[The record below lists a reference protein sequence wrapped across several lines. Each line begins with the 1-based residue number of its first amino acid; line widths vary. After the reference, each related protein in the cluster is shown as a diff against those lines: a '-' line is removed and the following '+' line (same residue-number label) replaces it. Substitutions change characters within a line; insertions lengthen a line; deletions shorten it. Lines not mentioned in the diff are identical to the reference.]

1 VAARWRHGGGT
12 SAARGGAT
20 IVIDGSDRREER
32 MSQVGR
38 EDWLT
43 MPIEDF
49 AKHVWELGMDPR
61 TAQGRLTAVTAL
73 VQTRAVL
80 QATKDTKHLVWA
92 TWTLVAATA
101 VLALVA
107 AIVGG

>member
-1 VAARWRHGGGT
+1 
-12 SAARGGAT
+12 
-20 IVIDGSDRREER
+20 
-32 MSQVGR
+32 MSQEDR
-38 EDWLT
+38 DDWLT

-49 AKHVWELGMDPR
+49 AKHVWRLGLDPR
-61 TAQGRLTAVTAL
+61 TDQGRLTAVTAL